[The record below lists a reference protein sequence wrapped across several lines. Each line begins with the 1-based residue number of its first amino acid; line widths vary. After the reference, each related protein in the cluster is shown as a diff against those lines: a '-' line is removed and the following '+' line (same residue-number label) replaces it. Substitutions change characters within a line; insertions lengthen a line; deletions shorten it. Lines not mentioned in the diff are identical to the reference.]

1 MSNIHQTKT
10 SKTTRD
16 MGLFV
21 PSLVL
26 RKLHEETSGV
36 IEDKEIHAGDVI
48 IKMSECTLTL
58 KTTIDIMDHDLTS
71 LENKA
76 DRLERL
82 KCIQSITAKLN
93 DIDEL
98 FVRLHSG
105 ESPTDIAN
113 DFTQLTGIQF

>member
-1 MSNIHQTKT
+1 
-10 SKTTRD
+10 

-26 RKLHEETSGV
+26 RKLHEEVSGV

-58 KTTIDIMDHDLTS
+58 KTTIDIMSHDLTS

-82 KCIQSITAKLN
+82 KCVQSITAKLN
-93 DIDEL
+93 DIDKL

-105 ESPTDIAN
+105 ESPTEIAN
-113 DFTQLTGIQF
+113 DFTQLSGIQF

>member
-26 RKLHEETSGV
+26 RKLHDEASGV

-48 IKMSECTLTL
+48 IKMSECILTL
-58 KTTIDIMDHDLTS
+58 KTTIDVMSHDLTN
-71 LENKA
+71 LPDKA

-82 KCIQSITAKLN
+82 HCVQSITAKLN

-98 FVRLHSG
+98 FVRLHGG
-105 ESPTDIAN
+105 ESPTDTAN